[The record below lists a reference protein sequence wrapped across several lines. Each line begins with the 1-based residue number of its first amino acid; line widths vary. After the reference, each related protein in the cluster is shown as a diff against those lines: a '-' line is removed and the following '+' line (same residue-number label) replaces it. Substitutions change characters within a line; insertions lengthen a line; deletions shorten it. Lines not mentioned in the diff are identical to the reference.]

1 MKKKILIL
9 LVLFALGAS
18 LDAAAS
24 PRKKWFY
31 SSGSIAFRSGNYK
44 IHLSTKK
51 RSSNPDTRAREPI
64 AKHDPPLLYDLSA
77 DIGEQKNIAADH
89 PQIIARLLE
98 EMKEFRGLK

>member
-1 MKKKILIL
+1 M
-9 LVLFALGAS
+9 AHGE
-18 LDAAAS
+18 AS

-44 IHLSTKK
+44 IHLSTKN

-77 DIGEQKNIAADH
+77 DLGEQKNIAADH
-89 PQIIARLLE
+89 TEIVARLLK
-98 EMKEFRGLK
+98 EMATFRKGRYIYLIG